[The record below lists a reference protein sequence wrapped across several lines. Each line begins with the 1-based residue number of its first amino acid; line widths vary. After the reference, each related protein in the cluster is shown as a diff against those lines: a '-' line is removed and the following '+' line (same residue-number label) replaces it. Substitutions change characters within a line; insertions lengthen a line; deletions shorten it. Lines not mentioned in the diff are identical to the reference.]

1 VYCIVL
7 CCAVQGKLGQLVQ
20 LIHSMSFITGGLAS
34 IMAAFRPQQDT
45 LNSLAHAASTAAD
58 MVVQPGGM
66 LASKQQQQQQWVVA
80 GEAATALSVAAVAAE
95 AEDDVTVDI
104 LIECVLA
111 AVEELPVWESTD
123 VEQVCL
129 GGGVDFVLRC
139 TEWLAT
145 HNAAQSRGVGW
156 YRLTPYMRMGPAA
169 PVGPCQ
175 SYYFACSLST

>member
-1 VYCIVL
+1 
-7 CCAVQGKLGQLVQ
+7 
-20 LIHSMSFITGGLAS
+20 
-34 IMAAFRPQQDT
+34 
-45 LNSLAHAASTAAD
+45 

-123 VEQVCL
+123 VEQVCV
-129 GGGVDFVLRC
+129 GGWILCCIAQNGWLHTMQPRAGVWGG
-139 TEWLAT
+139 T
-145 HNAAQSRGVGW
+145 G
-156 YRLTPYMRMGPAA
+156 
-169 PVGPCQ
+169 
-175 SYYFACSLST
+175 